1 MDVAEQTVP
10 TWIQE
15 ALDVTKPLK
24 PKIPQKRLISTGP
37 DRFVG
42 LTPSEET
49 DQRAGIESSELRHR
63 TSGIRYP
70 IEPGRMTLT
79 VEETAV
85 VLGIGRTAAYA
96 GVRSGTIP
104 SRRIGRRIVVP
115 IAALERMLTD

>member
-1 MDVAEQTVP
+1 MTR
-10 TWIQE
+10 
-15 ALDVTKPLK
+15 PLR
-24 PKIPQKRLISTGP
+24 PKTPQKLLISTGP
-37 DRFVG
+37 DTVVG

-49 DQRAGIESSELRHR
+49 DQRAGIEPPELRHR
-63 TSGIRYP
+63 ASGIRYP

-115 IAALERMLTD
+115 IAALERMLMD